1 MTKVKSRSPA
11 RSTSWYGQEIVLTPK
26 GGVSIGTG
34 DDAAGGVDIAKE
46 GEGLTQELF
55 IKDKEGNIFR
65 AGFSYSLD
73 MTAPTAGELS
83 PSTGDWTADAVTV
96 SLSASDGTSG
106 IAGVMLEKPDGSGQA
121 LTGDGSYSFEAGVNG
136 VYTVTVTDR
145 AGNSTERSITIGNID
160 SSTPG
165 LEVSGGKLSGGS
177 LSLTVP
183 AQQNGD
189 SEVTVTVSRNGADPQ
204 EIPGGEYAIS
214 ESGTYTFTAK
224 TQAGTQATVQKT
236 VYAVR
241 VGESAEVV
249 VSGGRVAQR
258 GNPDRPGYT
267 FVGWYNKE
275 TGLA

>member
-1 MTKVKSRSPA
+1 MRRSFSSRT
-11 RSTSWYGQEIVLTPK
+11 RGQHLPGRVFLQPGHDRPH
-26 GGVSIGTG
+26 GG
-34 DDAAGGVDIAKE
+34 
-46 GEGLTQELF
+46 
-55 IKDKEGNIFR
+55 R
-65 AGFSYSLD
+65 ALSRHGRLD
-73 MTAPTAGELS
+73 GRCRHGQPL
-83 PSTGDWTADAVTV
+83 
-96 SLSASDGTSG
+96 ASDGTSG
-106 IAGVMLEKPDGSGQA
+106 IAGVTLEKPDGSGQA

-145 AGNSTERSITIGNID
+145 AGNSTKRSITIGNID

-165 LEVSGGKLSGGS
+165 LDVSGGELSGRS
-177 LSLTVP
+177 LSLTVT

-204 EIPGGEYAIS
+204 EIPGGEYAVS

-236 VYAVR
+236 VYDVR

-267 FVGWYNKE
+267 FVEWYNE
-275 TGLA
+275 ATGRAWDFGDTVTQSLVLVSRWTLDGRKWS